1 MPTDTATP
9 TATPTPPALI
19 PGTALTSANGPFTLT
34 VRRSPAPNGLT
45 ITLTVTNDVNTP
57 LIWTSGCQFG
67 YLVRLQTLSGAV
79 VRHWPPPPFCDIAV
93 IRTLKPGQAVTQNI
107 PTVPNLTDANG
118 LPLPPGVYD
127 VTASVDLD
135 QYNASGPTTVTTDV
149 HFTWTA

>member
-67 YLVRLQTLSGAV
+67 YLVRLQTLSAVV